1 MENQNTLNKIK
12 SNNYV
17 EVINLDVNGDMRR
30 RFLDLGIIKGTR
42 IKILYRSPL
51 GDPRA
56 YLIRGAVIAI
66 RDEEAEHI
74 YVQSIN
80 KEMN

>member
-1 MENQNTLNKIK
+1 MEYKNTLNKID
-12 SNNYV
+12 SSDYV
-17 EVINLDVNGDMRR
+17 EVVNLDVNGDMRR
-30 RFLDLGIIKGTR
+30 RFLDLGIINGTK

-66 RDEEAEHI
+66 RDDEAKHI
-74 YVQSIN
+74 YVQSLK